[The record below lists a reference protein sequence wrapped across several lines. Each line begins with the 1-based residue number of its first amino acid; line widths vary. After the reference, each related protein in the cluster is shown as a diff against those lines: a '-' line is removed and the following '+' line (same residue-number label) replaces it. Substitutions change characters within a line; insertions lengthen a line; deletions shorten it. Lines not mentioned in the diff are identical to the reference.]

1 MPPVN
6 HPALASAGIIV
17 ASVAVAA
24 AVALYESPEVRRV
37 ADELRRRIAI
47 ALHSLGENLDPDRE
61 LEPRFNRPEDAE
73 GFLQS
78 RRNAEPGV
86 DADEETRKRQREE
99 LMYWN
104 ALREEKARNEAEELA
119 ARQAAERQM
128 QVQARG
134 LTFDDFLKED
144 RTAERGTLV
153 YNTGA
158 NRSPWTDDQ
167 QGLVRRRGNEGVR
180 GLSAS
185 MIANPFADEYGIELD
200 EHPTEEVHALSPGHD
215 EAMSD
220 IYDATPRDGGST
232 VSHTM
237 SPLTK
242 PIAQELLFDFD
253 ATQRENSTTADTAT
267 VDGQNLDIPQLASHN
282 SGNIVPRQLI
292 AAEDEPADDEF
303 MTAGQDDRQAY
314 ASIQAWAQG
323 SNPGFYSPL
332 PNTPAAPLSEP
343 ELVSEGVATPAYSA
357 SLAGSGVDIA
367 DDAASSKDGNFDVM
381 SEDSDGMA
389 TPSSWSEV
397 GSDISENE
405 EIPA

>member
-24 AVALYESPEVRRV
+24 AVAFYESPEVRRV

-61 LEPRFNRPEDAE
+61 REPRFNRPEDAE

-78 RRNAEPGV
+78 RGNAEPGV

-104 ALREEKARNEAEELA
+104 ALREEKARKEAEELA
-119 ARQAAERQM
+119 AKQAAERQM
-128 QVQARG
+128 QVQPRG

-158 NRSPWTDDQ
+158 ARSPWADDQ
-167 QGLVRRRGNEGVR
+167 QGLVRRRGTEGVR
-180 GLSAS
+180 GLNAS

-200 EHPTEEVHALSPGHD
+200 EHPTAEVHALSPGHD
-215 EAMSD
+215 EAISD
-220 IYDATPRDGGST
+220 IYDATPRDGRST
-232 VSHTM
+232 ASHTM

-242 PIAQELLFDFD
+242 PIVQELLFDFD
-253 ATQRENSTTADTAT
+253 AIKRENSTTADTET
-267 VDGQNLDIPQLASHN
+267 VDGQNLDIPQPVSHN
-282 SGNIVPRQLI
+282 SGNTAPQQLI
-292 AAEDEPADDEF
+292 AAEDELADNEF
-303 MTAGQDDRQAY
+303 MTAGQNDREAY

-332 PNTPAAPLSEP
+332 PDTPTAPLSEP
-343 ELVSEGVATPAYSA
+343 ELVSEGVATPTYSA

-367 DDAASSKDGNFDVM
+367 DDAASSKDDNFDVM

-389 TPSSWSEV
+389 TPSNWSEV
-397 GSDISENE
+397 GSDISDSE